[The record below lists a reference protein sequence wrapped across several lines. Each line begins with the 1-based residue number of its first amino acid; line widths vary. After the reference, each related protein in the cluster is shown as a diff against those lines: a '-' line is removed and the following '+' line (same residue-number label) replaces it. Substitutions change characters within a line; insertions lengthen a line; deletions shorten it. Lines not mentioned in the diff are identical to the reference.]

1 MLAVRMIVP
10 TSSATREA
18 LLPGIACRPTP
29 GRDRC
34 LSDIAFCL
42 QALFF
47 EMLATSDPRD
57 PLLTELGTLT
67 VVHENT
73 PGVVACPR
81 GARGSSVAKAM
92 ADRQRALPVYSRF
105 AAGRNRFAKISAD
118 H

>member
-1 MLAVRMIVP
+1 MLGVRMIVP
-10 TSSATREA
+10 LSVATREGA
-18 LLPGIACRPTP
+18 SSLDCVPPIA

-57 PLLTELGTLT
+57 PLLTKLGTLT

-73 PGVVACPR
+73 PLGC
-81 GARGSSVAKAM
+81 GMSSRRAGT
-92 ADRQRALPVYSRF
+92 RALPVYSRF
-105 AAGRNRFAKISAD
+105 ALD
-118 H
+118 HWSLLRA